1 MRVEVYRT
9 GVFFFCWYIF
19 ALYVTFLCCLFRA
32 HWYLVVICFPGLAEP
47 KTETWNGPNSQTGKN
62 QSETDKLQDQ
72 EADQGSKSPNDN
84 TETQPATSASNH
96 SDQADTATGSLNC
109 VCVCYLMMD
118 VSSEA
123 GSHVCFHVSE
133 KTQEEP
139 TKDAVPSPVVRKIR
153 MTLINMFLFFQIFH
167 LIILFLCL

>member
-1 MRVEVYRT
+1 MWTSLKRT
-9 GVFFFCWYIF
+9 SCLYLSIKSELNACRGVSFWYIF
-19 ALYVTFLCCLFRA
+19 ALYVTFLGCLFRA

-47 KTETWNGPNSQTGKN
+47 KTETWDGPNSQTGKN

-109 VCVCYLMMD
+109 VCVLPDGGC
-118 VSSEA
+118 VEQSWSSCLL
-123 GSHVCFHVSE
+123 SCF
-133 KTQEEP
+133 
-139 TKDAVPSPVVRKIR
+139 RKNPR
-153 MTLINMFLFFQIFH
+153 RTH
-167 LIILFLCL
+167 